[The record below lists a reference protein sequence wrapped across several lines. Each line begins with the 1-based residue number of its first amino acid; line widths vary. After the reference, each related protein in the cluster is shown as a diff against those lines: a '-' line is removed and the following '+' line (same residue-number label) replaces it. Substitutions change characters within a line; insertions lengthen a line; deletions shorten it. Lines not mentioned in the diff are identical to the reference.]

1 MAHHRV
7 VFAERRQQG
16 CDRVPGAVPIIRT
29 GGYGIGHL
37 GRNESVGGKRISA
50 GDQQSLQ
57 RKRIGEHK
65 TSIWTQTIVAAR
77 PKVTHRGTAAVLLA
91 AIVNERPVGPTLQIE
106 VPAHLI
112 EMGGTRL
119 ITAHRGSEGGPEI
132 TEPLTRMAVLAT
144 DPSRHRHAGVILCFH
159 RSGALQRE
167 HHRRH
172 RVLAVRSVSA
182 RPRFVLTVRN
192 AAFVDVVGEKIRTAL
207 DRRINLRIDGD
218 VSRHQGFFPQHN
230 PQIRDQSRRVHWA
243 IPGNRAVQA
252 AIGMLLRSAV
262 TKGAVLALTFCQRR
276 GVFVDAG

>member
-16 CDRVPGAVPIIRT
+16 RDRAADAVPIIRT

-37 GRNESVGGKRISA
+37 GRIEGVGGKRIST

-57 RKRIGEHK
+57 WKGIGEHK
-65 TSIWTQTIVAAR
+65 TGIRTQAVITAR
-77 PKVTHRGTAAVLLA
+77 PKIAHSRTSTVLLA
-91 AIVNERPVGPTLQIE
+91 AIVNKGAISPTLQIE

-112 EMGGTRL
+112 EMGGTRF

-132 TEPLTRMAVLAT
+132 AETLTRVTVFAA
-144 DPSRHRHAGVILCFH
+144 DPSGHRHAGEILCFH
-159 RSGALQRE
+159 GLGALQSE

-172 RVLAVRSVSA
+172 CVFAVRCVTA
-182 RPRFVLTVRN
+182 RPRFVLTIGN
-192 AAFVDVVGEKIRTAL
+192 ASFVDEIREEIRAAH
-207 DRRINLRIDGD
+207 DRRIDLRIDGNI
-218 VSRHQGFFPQHN
+218 SRHQRLFSQHN
-230 PQIRDQSRRVHWA
+230 PQIRDQSRRVHRA

-252 AIGMLLRSAV
+252 AIRLPLRPAV
-262 TKGAVLALTFCQRR
+262 AEGAILALALCQRR